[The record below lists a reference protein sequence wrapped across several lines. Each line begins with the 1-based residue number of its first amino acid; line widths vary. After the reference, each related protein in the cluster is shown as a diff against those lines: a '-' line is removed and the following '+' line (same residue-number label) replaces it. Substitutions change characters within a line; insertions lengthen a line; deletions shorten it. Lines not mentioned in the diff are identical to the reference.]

1 MKSDLPP
8 EDLRDPLSGPRP
20 VKRRDVLKAIGL
32 VGSAMALHGPLQ
44 LLHAA
49 GAPRDSVLP
58 QVTDQVSRRPL
69 GTTGVDV
76 SMLAL
81 GGAHLGK
88 ATSERAAGRII
99 HEAIDAGLTFMDN
112 AWEYHEGRS
121 EEWMGRALAGRR
133 HQAFLM
139 TKVCSHGRDKR
150 IAMQQLEQSLQRLR
164 TDYLDLW
171 QIHEVIYED
180 DPDRHFAPGGAAEA
194 LLDAKQQGKVRFI
207 GFTGHKDPALHLK
220 MLSHG
225 FPFDTCQL
233 PLNCFDGTFRSFEQE
248 VLPALHR
255 LGIAALGMKT
265 LGGNGEVVRQGLITA
280 EECLRYALS
289 LPVAAIVSGIDSI
302 DVLRQNLG
310 IAQRFVPMTA
320 AEMDALRSRVAG
332 YAADG
337 RYELYKSSRRYDG
350 PVGRA
355 QHDIGRVTKPP
366 TYMDMS

>member
-1 MKSDLPP
+1 LRWHYMHGGRAMK
-8 EDLRDPLSGPRP
+8 RDTFHQDSQDPCSVPRAIQ
-20 VKRRDVLKAIGL
+20 RRDVLKAIGL
-32 VGSAMALHGPLQ
+32 VGSAMALHGPMQ

-49 GAPRDSVLP
+49 STRRETLPP
-58 QVTDQVSRRPL
+58 QVTDQLSRRPL
-69 GTTGVDV
+69 GTTGIEV

-88 ATSERAAGRII
+88 ADSEREAIRIV

-112 AWEYHEGRS
+112 AWEYHDGRS
-121 EEWMGRALAGRR
+121 EEWMGRALEGRR
-133 HQAFLM
+133 HKAFLM
-139 TKVCSHGRDKR
+139 TKVCTHGRDKR
-150 IAMQQLEQSLQRLR
+150 IAMQQLEQSLRRLR

-207 GFTGHKDPALHLK
+207 GFTGHKDPAIHLK
-220 MLSHG
+220 MLSRG

-233 PLNCFDGTFRSFEQE
+233 PLNCFDGTFRSFEHE

-265 LGGNGEVVRQGLITA
+265 LGGNGEVIKQGIVTA

-289 LPVAAIVSGIDSI
+289 LPIAAIVSGIDSVE
-302 DVLRQNLG
+302 VLRQNIA

-320 AEMDALRSRVAG
+320 ADMETLRHRVAR

-337 RYELYKSSRRYDG
+337 RFELYKSSRHYDG
-350 PVGRA
+350 PIGRA
-355 QHDIGRVTKPP
+355 QHEG
-366 TYMDMS
+366 